1 VSEESPGLV
10 DVAAYAGYNLM
21 VAAEVG
27 YGSRRE
33 DMALTMRHY
42 DHAVDYERV
51 GRFLERTYRTS
62 GGHVNWVQPRWEY
75 MHYHPYIRN
84 VELEAIGVWE
94 ADGEIVGVVHPEHEM
109 GTAYFEIHP
118 AYERLKEE
126 MLHYA
131 EEQISTSDEG
141 VNRLRL
147 YINEQDPAFQEIALA
162 KGYTERTKSEPMS
175 HLAIADPFPPIPV
188 PDGFRLKSL
197 AEDND
202 LRKLDRLLWRGFGHG
217 DEPPAGGIEDRR
229 FMQSAPNYRKDLNI
243 VVEAPDGPFA
253 SYCGMWYEPVNDLA
267 YVEPVATDPDYRRMG
282 LGRAVVLEGVRRCGA
297 LGARVACVGANMPF
311 YLALGFRQVYDRP
324 AWERT

>member
-1 VSEESPGLV
+1 
-10 DVAAYAGYNLM
+10 
-21 VAAEVG
+21 
-27 YGSRRE
+27 
-33 DMALTMRHY
+33 MALTMRHY
-42 DHAVDYERV
+42 DHTVDYERV

-62 GGHVNWVQPRWEY
+62 GGHINWTQPRWEY

-84 VELEAIGVWE
+84 VELKTIGIWE
-94 ADGEIVGVVHPEHEM
+94 VDGEIVGVVHPEHTM

-118 AYERLKEE
+118 AYEMLKEK

-131 EEQISTSDEG
+131 QEHISVSDDG
-141 VNRLRL
+141 AKRLRI
-147 YINEQDPAFQEIALA
+147 YVNDRDPEFQEIALA
-162 KGYTERTKSEPMS
+162 NGYTRSARSEPMS
-175 HLAIADPFPPIPV
+175 HLSIPDPFPPIPV

-217 DEPPAGGIEDRR
+217 DEPPAGGIEDRE
-229 FMQSAPNYRKDLNI
+229 FMQSAPNYRRDLNV

-297 LGARVACVGANMPF
+297 LGARVACVGAAMPF
-311 YLALGFRQVYDRP
+311 YLAIGFRPVYNRS
-324 AWERT
+324 AYERTWRARPPSRRSRRAEAPSRSVV